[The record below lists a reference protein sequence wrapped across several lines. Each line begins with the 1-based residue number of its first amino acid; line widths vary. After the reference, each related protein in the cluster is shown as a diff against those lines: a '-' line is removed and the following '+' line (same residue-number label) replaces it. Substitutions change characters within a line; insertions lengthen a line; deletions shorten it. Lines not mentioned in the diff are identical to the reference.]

1 MLAPNP
7 GLADC
12 RYNNRPI
19 LKPAVQ
25 VLPLKKTLTHINE
38 RGEAH
43 MVDVGEKEVTARRA
57 VARGSIRME
66 RATLNL
72 ITEGGHP
79 KGDVLA

>member
-1 MLAPNP
+1 MCRLGFMLAPNP

-43 MVDVGEKEVTARRA
+43 MVDVGEKE
-57 VARGSIRME
+57 
-66 RATLNL
+66 
-72 ITEGGHP
+72 
-79 KGDVLA
+79 